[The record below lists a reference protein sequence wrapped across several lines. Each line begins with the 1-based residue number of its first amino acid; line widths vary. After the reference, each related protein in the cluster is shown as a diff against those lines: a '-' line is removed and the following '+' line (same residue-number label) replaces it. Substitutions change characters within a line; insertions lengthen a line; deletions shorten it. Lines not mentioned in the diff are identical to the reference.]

1 MTEETLEEMTE
12 ETTEE
17 NWDLPEEPPN
27 DFDFV
32 EAYDDEPSVD
42 DKMLADNT
50 APSAINCAFIGVG
63 GGGGKLAK
71 AFLDLG
77 FNKTILVNTTEKD
90 QPAGINPENF
100 ILIPGADGV
109 GKDVK
114 LGKEILEIVKYGY
127 FTYGVQ

>member
-1 MTEETLEEMTE
+1 MIINEED
-12 ETTEE
+12 
-17 NWDLPEEPPN
+17 WGLPDNPPN

-32 EAYDDEPSVD
+32 EAYDDEPLTD
-42 DKMLADNT
+42 EQMLEENT
-50 APSAINCAFIGVG
+50 APSAINCAFVGVG

-77 FNKTILVNTTEKD
+77 FNKTLLMNTTEKD

-109 GKDVK
+109 GKDVSIES
-114 LGKEILEIVKYGY
+114 LS
-127 FTYGVQ
+127 